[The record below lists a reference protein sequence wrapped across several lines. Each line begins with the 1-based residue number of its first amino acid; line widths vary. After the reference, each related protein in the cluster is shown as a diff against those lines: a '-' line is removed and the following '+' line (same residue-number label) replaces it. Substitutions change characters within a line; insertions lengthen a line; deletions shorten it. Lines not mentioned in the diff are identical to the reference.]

1 MKLLTSG
8 WALAIVAALLNI
20 CTTAGL
26 IYLQREALFAAA
38 AQGQQQQQQQAL
50 RKPRFWSFR
59 ADDVD
64 DLITELKSERG
75 KLLKRQGELDKV
87 AAHIESEKQEL
98 EKTRSDIAA
107 MRDEISAEIPQVQDA
122 ERKNLKTLSQTYA
135 DMTPTAAVAI
145 FRQMD
150 ESMCVKLLS
159 LMKPDKVGA
168 ILEEMSVQDKDESMT
183 KRAARISDK
192 LRLVRA
198 EQKPQS

>member
-8 WALAIVAALLNI
+8 WALAIIAALLNI
-20 CTTAGL
+20 GTSAGL
-26 IYLQREALFAAA
+26 IYLQREALFVAAAKGHLQQEAA
-38 AQGQQQQQQQAL
+38 AQ

-59 ADDVD
+59 PDEVEG
-64 DLITELKSERG
+64 LITELKSERE
-75 KLLKRQGELDKV
+75 KLNKRQSELEKV
-87 AAHIESEKQEL
+87 AAHIDSEKQEL

-107 MRDEISAEIPQVQDA
+107 MRDEMSAEIPEVQDS
-122 ERKNLKTLSQTYA
+122 EHKNLKTLSQTYA
-135 DMTPTAAVAI
+135 NMPPTASVAI

-150 ESMCVKLLS
+150 DGICVKLLS

-168 ILEEMSVQDKDESMT
+168 ILQEMSVQDKDGSMT

-192 LRLVRA
+192 LRLVKA